1 MTTKP
6 TKQTTSPEVPT
17 LDSFDPSEVARVA
30 LKAFFNLAEVWGLNR
45 KQSLILLGGPSERT
59 YYRWRDSDVSV
70 LSKDTLERISLLLGI
85 YKATHI
91 LLPIKARADDYLN
104 RPNTAFGGESAL
116 EVMLKGRMDHLYQV
130 RRHMDGWRG

>member
-1 MTTKP
+1 MTKKRA
-6 TKQTTSPEVPT
+6 KQTATPEIPS
-17 LDSFDPSEVARVA
+17 LDAFNPSEVTRVA

-45 KQSLILLGGPSERT
+45 DQSLTLLGGPSERT
-59 YYRWRDSDVSV
+59 YYRWRDSNVSA

-85 YKATHI
+85 YKAAHI